1 MTISHDLVVQ
11 ISQMLDHWKA
21 LIFLLYPAVQTAWN
35 AELHCSYDSMPFKP
49 SQNIKCAISHDPV
62 VQIGQMLDH
71 WKALIFLI
79 YSTVQTAWNAEF
91 HCSYAS

>member
-1 MTISHDLVVQ
+1 MI
-11 ISQMLDHWKA
+11 
-21 LIFLLYPAVQTAWN
+21 
-35 AELHCSYDSMPFKP
+35 FKP

-79 YSTVQTAWNAEF
+79 YSAYQPVWNAEL